1 MGFTPW
7 MGRIPDHVRQE
18 VISWPSDAPRG
29 AVEEFCTRHGVSR
42 AWFYKLRRLAQ
53 EHGELAMEKLSTR
66 PARSPTRTPDHLTET
81 LLAMRRELK
90 TQGKDFGAESVLYA
104 LSIQGVPGLPSRA
117 TVTRIFDRMHVV
129 DRNKKKRPKS
139 HYRRFAAAFANQR
152 WQADAF
158 EHRLST
164 GEQVTVIEIIDDA
177 TRFSL
182 GLKVAA
188 AETSAVVVELFAETI
203 AVFGAPVRAHTDN
216 SSAFN
221 RSRYNTTTALESMLL
236 DHGTRAMTG
245 RPRSPRSQGK
255 VERSHQTIQRFLEAH
270 PCSSM
275 EELQRLLVEE
285 YQPWYNHQRAHQSL
299 APRTTPGQAYAASV
313 KVAPASGP
321 LNRPPLGASRALA
334 TKPEFRE
341 IMVSARGRFYHHQAE
356 IYVGAAWAGQRIF
369 LLTEEDT
376 MKFFDSEGSQIA
388 QLDAPFTNHSL
399 SISKQVRRL
408 TPPESSTK
416 S

>member
-1 MGFTPW
+1 

-18 VISWPSDAPRG
+18 VINWPPDAPRG

-66 PARSPTRTPDHLTET
+66 PQRSPTRTPAHLSEA
-81 LLAMRRELK
+81 LLAMRRQLK
-90 TQGKDFGAESVLYA
+90 AQGKDFGAESVLYA
-104 LSIQGVPGLPSRA
+104 LSIRGVADLPSRA

-129 DRNKKKRPKS
+129 DRNKKKRPKD
-139 HYRRFAAAFANQR
+139 HYRRFAATFVNQR

-158 EHRLST
+158 EHRLNT
-164 GEQVTVIEIIDDA
+164 GEEVTVIEIIDDA

-182 GLKVAA
+182 GLKVAE
-188 AETSAVVVELFAETI
+188 AETSAAVVALFAETI

-216 SSAFN
+216 GSAFN
-221 RSRYNTTTALESMLL
+221 RSRYNVTTALESMLQ

-275 EELQRLLVEE
+275 EELQRLLVED
-285 YQPWYNHQRAHQSL
+285 YQPWYNYQRAHQGL
-299 APRTTPGQAYAASV
+299 APRTTPGQAYAAAV

-321 LNRPPLGASRALA
+321 LNRPPVRTSPTLVTG
-334 TKPEFRE
+334 PEFRNVV
-341 IMVSARGRFYHHQAE
+341 VSARGRFYHRQAE
-356 IYVGAAWAGQRIF
+356 IYVGMAWAGQQIF
-369 LLTEEDT
+369 LLRGEET
-376 MKFFDSEGSQIA
+376 MKFFDAEGSQIA
-388 QLDAPFTNHSL
+388 QLDAPFTSHTL
-399 SISKQVRRL
+399 SISQQVRRL
-408 TPPESSTK
+408 IPPESSTK

>member
-1 MGFTPW
+1 
-7 MGRIPDHVRQE
+7 MGRIPDHVRHE
-18 VISWPSDAPRG
+18 VINWPPDAPRG

-42 AWFYKLRRLAQ
+42 AWFYKLRKLAQ

-66 PARSPTRTPDHLTET
+66 PGRSPTRTPDHLTEA
-81 LLAMRRELK
+81 LLAMRRRLK
-90 TQGKDFGAESVLYA
+90 FEGKDFGAESVLYA
-104 LSIQGVPGLPSRA
+104 LSIQGVTGLPSRA

-139 HYRRFAAAFANQR
+139 HYRRFAATFANQR

-158 EHRLST
+158 QHRLST
-164 GEQVTVIEIIDDA
+164 GEEVTVIEIIDDA

-182 GLKVAA
+182 GLKVAE
-188 AETSAVVVELFAETI
+188 AETSVAVVELFAETI

-221 RSRYNTTTALESMLL
+221 RSRYNTTTALESMLQ

-255 VERSHQTIQRFLEAH
+255 VERSHQTIQRFIDAH

-275 EELQRLLVEE
+275 EALQRLLVEE

-299 APRTTPGQAYAASV
+299 APRTTPGQAYAAAV
-313 KVAPASGP
+313 KVAPASGA
-321 LNRPPLGASRALA
+321 LNRPPVGASPPLV
-334 TKPEFRE
+334 TGPGFRE
-341 IMVSARGRFYHHQAE
+341 VVVSARGRFYHRHAE
-356 IYVGAAWAGQRIF
+356 IYVGAAWAGQQIF
-369 LLTEEDT
+369 LLTDEDT

-388 QLDAPFTNHSL
+388 QLDAPFTSHTL

-408 TPPESSTK
+408 TPPQSSTK